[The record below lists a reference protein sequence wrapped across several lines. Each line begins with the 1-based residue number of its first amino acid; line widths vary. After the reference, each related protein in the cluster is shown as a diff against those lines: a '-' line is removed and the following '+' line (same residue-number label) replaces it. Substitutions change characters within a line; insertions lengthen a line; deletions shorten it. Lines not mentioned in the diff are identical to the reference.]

1 MHTKRQERLAIFTLL
16 GITAA
21 WGGTFVIVKDGIS
34 QMPFMSLMTI
44 RFSIAFLLLALMR
57 PKALLV
63 DRRTFVRA
71 IGTGIICYLGYLFQT
86 IGLQYT
92 SASVSGFVTGMFV
105 VLTPLLA
112 WLLHRDRIGAEVW
125 VAVAIATAG
134 LALISLHGWSFGI
147 GEAWTLAGAAMWA
160 LQIIFF
166 ARWSTGGN
174 AYSMGTLM
182 IGFVAVQ
189 FALFTAPQG
198 YSLPPST
205 GVWAG
210 VLGAAVFATA
220 VAFPAQAWGQ
230 SHIDATRAA
239 VIFTME
245 PVFAALGGVL
255 FGGDVLSPRVLGG
268 AGCILI
274 AMVVAEFGGRRK
286 PEIEAMPHPSV

>member
-1 MHTKRQERLAIFTLL
+1 MQAKRQERLAILTLL
-16 GITAA
+16 SITAA

-44 RFSIAFLLLALMR
+44 RFSIAFVLLAAMR
-57 PKALLV
+57 PRALRV
-63 DRRTFVRA
+63 DRQTLLRSA
-71 IGTGIICYLGYLFQT
+71 GTGVICYLGYLFQT
-86 IGLQYT
+86 MGLQYT

-112 WLLHRDRIGAEVW
+112 WLLHRDHIGREVW
-125 VAVAIATAG
+125 IAVVIATVG
-134 LALISLHGWSFGI
+134 LGLISLRGWSFGI

-160 LQIIFF
+160 LQIIYF

-182 IGFVAVQ
+182 IGFVALQ

-198 YSLPPST
+198 FSMPPNA

-210 VLGAAVFATA
+210 IVGAAVFATA
-220 VAFPAQAWGQ
+220 FAFPAQAWGQ

-255 FGGDVLSPRVLGG
+255 FGGDILTSRILLG
-268 AGCILI
+268 AGCIFV
-274 AMVVAEFGGRRK
+274 AMFVAEFGGRRRQ
-286 PEIEAMPHPSV
+286 PIDAMPHPSV